1 MEKRTGRGGGGES
14 RAEQRESGE
23 REREQSRAEQ
33 RKRAE
38 RERAEQSRAE
48 QRAESR
54 TFKTISQPPKNLKTT
69 NDRRFYISVDALQG
83 HLAANGA
90 APYPASKAAK
100 LLAGLDDVEGLLSK
114 GQ

>member
-1 MEKRTGRGGGGES
+1 M
-14 RAEQRESGE
+14 
-23 REREQSRAEQ
+23 
-33 RKRAE
+33 
-38 RERAEQSRAE
+38 
-48 QRAESR
+48 
-54 TFKTISQPPKNLKTT
+54 
-69 NDRRFYISVDALQG
+69 DALQG